1 MEMAFLDRLAWVLA
15 RVGNPPP
22 LIPQHHG
29 AAAIFPFGDGPF
41 EPAVVERMI
50 LGPHRQAVFARI
62 EARPLGHGPAL
73 EHAVELEP
81 EIPVQPRGLVL
92 LDDEA
97 VALALELT
105 APGLLRLREVA
116 LL

>member
-1 MEMAFLDRLAWVLA
+1 MEMAFLDRPAWVLA

-22 LIPQHHG
+22 LIPQHDG

-41 EPAVVERMI
+41 EPAVVERMV
-50 LGPHRQAVFARI
+50 LGAHRQPVLAGV
-62 EARPLGHGPAL
+62 EARSLGYGPAL
-73 EHAVELEP
+73 EDAVELEP

-105 APGLLRLREVA
+105 APGL
-116 LL
+116 